1 MIETAVL
8 CTVCIILSII
18 ELIFL
23 NSLIGVEDMYKKVV
37 SDSVMDAQP
46 METLGQDSEKEIRK
60 EALNRLMN

>member
-8 CTVCIILSII
+8 CTVCIILSIV
-18 ELIFL
+18 ELFFL

-46 METLGQDSEKEIRK
+46 METLG
-60 EALNRLMN
+60 